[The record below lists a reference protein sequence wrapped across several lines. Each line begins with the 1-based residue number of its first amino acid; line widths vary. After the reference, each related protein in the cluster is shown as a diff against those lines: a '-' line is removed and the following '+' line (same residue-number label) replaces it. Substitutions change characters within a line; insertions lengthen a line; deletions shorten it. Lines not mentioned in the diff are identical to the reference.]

1 MESRERRAREIQEA
15 IRLVLLRDWDP
26 ISVRDAAQ
34 AQDEYDGYVGGV
46 SQLLASGATLPELAE
61 HLLQIERDS
70 MRLTPRP
77 DVLVEVASRLRQID
91 ISLDRPPNTPLQQPK
106 PRDIL

>member
-26 ISVRDAAQ
+26 IGVRDVPE

-46 SQLLASGATLPELAE
+46 YRLLVSGATLSELAE
-61 HLLQIERDS
+61 HLLQIERES
-70 MRLTPRP
+70 MRLSPRP
-77 DVLVEVASRLRQID
+77 DVLVDVSSRLKQID
-91 ISLDRPPNTPLQQPK
+91 ITLGTPA
-106 PRDIL
+106 

>member
-15 IRLVLLRDWDP
+15 IRQVLLRDWDP
-26 ISVRDAAQ
+26 IGVRDAPE

-46 SQLLASGATLPELAE
+46 YRLLVSGATSSEIAE

-70 MRLTPRP
+70 MRLSPRP
-77 DVLVEVASRLRQID
+77 EVLIEVSSRLKQID
-91 ISLDRPPNTPLQQPK
+91 ISLERPPNTPLQQTK
-106 PRDIL
+106 PRSTL

>member
-1 MESRERRAREIQEA
+1 MESQERRAREIQEG

-26 ISVRDAAQ
+26 IGVRDAPQ

-46 SQLLASGATLPELAE
+46 YQLLASGATLSELAE

-70 MRLTPRP
+70 MRLSPRP
-77 DVLVEVASRLRQID
+77 EALVEVASRLKQID
-91 ISLDRPPNTPLQQPK
+91 ISLGPPA
-106 PRDIL
+106 